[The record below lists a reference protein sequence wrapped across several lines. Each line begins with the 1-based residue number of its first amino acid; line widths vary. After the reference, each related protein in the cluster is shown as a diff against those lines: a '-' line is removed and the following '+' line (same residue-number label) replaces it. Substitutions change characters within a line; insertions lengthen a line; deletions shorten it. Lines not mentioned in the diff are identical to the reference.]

1 MSVATSHHISRYYD
15 YYRDKEIVFTK
26 ANLKSLRIDPR
37 QIYLKSNGG
46 QWPCIINS
54 SSLQQAKVIVGTS
67 SGIYTTIQKN
77 RTAPISIRYCF
88 FDQNNEPI
96 QFSVNCNV
104 LEIKPFQGSNELAIL
119 TLSFT
124 QRPPD
129 DLILRIGEFIEVN
142 ENFQNRKE
150 ERIGINENSLRLLGI
165 PKEESYIFIAGVPR
179 KCILKD
185 LSFGGAKAMLV
196 GIPKFLENKAVDL
209 RLFFIDT
216 NEKISLQG
224 IIKQSDFLPGRKD
237 ISIVHIEYIPEEIPM
252 TYKFH
257 INSYITSYQKQLIQ
271 NQIKN
276 KAAEE
281 KAEAE
286 AAAKKAAAEQK
297 AAEQA
302 AKQKEAEEQKLKAQ
316 MGTVGGRP
324 VAGQQDAN
332 NANAAANA
340 QPAQQS
346 AESAPQG
353 TQPAAAP
360 AANES
365 AGNTANAAAATANTS
380 DAAEKPASSTEA

>member
-1 MSVATSHHISRYYD
+1 MSVTTSHHISRYYD

-54 SSLQQAKVIVGTS
+54 SSLQMAKVIIGTS
-67 SGIYTTIQKN
+67 SGIYATIQKN
-77 RTAPISIRYCF
+77 RNAPISIRYCF

-104 LEIKPFQGSNELAIL
+104 LEIKPFQGSNELSML
-119 TLSFT
+119 TLTFT

-129 DLILRIGEFIEVN
+129 DLIIRIGEFIEVN

-150 ERIGINENSLRLLGI
+150 ERIAINENSLRLLGI

-196 GIPKFLENKAVDL
+196 GIPKFLENKSVDL
-209 RLFFIDT
+209 RLFFMDT

-224 IIKQSDFLPGRKD
+224 VIKNSDFLPGRKD
-237 ISIVHIEYIPEEIPM
+237 ISIVHIEFIADEIPM

-271 NQIKN
+271 NQINN
-276 KAAEE
+276 KAAAE

-297 AAEQA
+297 AAEKA
-302 AKQKEAEEQKLKAQ
+302 AAQKEAEEQKLKATL
-316 MGTVGGRP
+316 GTIGGRP
-324 VAGQQDAN
+324 IPGQN
-332 NANAAANA
+332 VANA
-340 QPAQQS
+340 QSSTQTSSTASSAQTQENQS
-346 AESAPQG
+346 VQAAKPQTAQSSAIQQ
-353 TQPAAAP
+353 TPAAKP
-360 AANES
+360 VSSAN
-365 AGNTANAAAATANTS
+365 
-380 DAAEKPASSTEA
+380 

>member
-1 MSVATSHHISRYYD
+1 MSVTTSHHISRYYD

-54 SSLQQAKVIVGTS
+54 SSLQMAKVIIGTS
-67 SGIYTTIQKN
+67 SGIYATIQKN
-77 RTAPISIRYCF
+77 RNAPISIRYCF

-104 LEIKPFQGSNELAIL
+104 LEIKPFQGSNELSML
-119 TLSFT
+119 TLTFT

-129 DLILRIGEFIEVN
+129 DLIIRIGEFIEVN

-150 ERIGINENSLRLLGI
+150 ERIAINENSLRLLGI

-196 GIPKFLENKAVDL
+196 GIPKFLENKSVDL
-209 RLFFIDT
+209 RLFFMDT

-224 IIKQSDFLPGRKD
+224 VIKNSDFLPGRKD
-237 ISIVHIEYIPEEIPM
+237 ISIVHIEFIADEIPM

-271 NQIKN
+271 NQINN
-276 KAAEE
+276 KAAAE

-297 AAEQA
+297 AAEKA
-302 AKQKEAEEQKLKAQ
+302 AAQKEAEEQKLKATL
-316 MGTVGGRP
+316 GTIGGRP
-324 VAGQQDAN
+324 IPGQN
-332 NANAAANA
+332 VANA
-340 QPAQQS
+340 QSSAQTSSTASSAQTQENQS
-346 AESAPQG
+346 VQAAKPQTAQSSALQQ
-353 TQPAAAP
+353 TPAAKP
-360 AANES
+360 VSSAN
-365 AGNTANAAAATANTS
+365 
-380 DAAEKPASSTEA
+380 

>member
-15 YYRDKEIVFTK
+15 YYRDKEIIFTK

-54 SSLQQAKVIVGTS
+54 SSLQQAKVIIGTA
-67 SGIYTTIQKN
+67 SGIYTTVQKN

-96 QFSVNCNV
+96 QFSVNCTV
-104 LEIKPFQGSNELAIL
+104 YDVKPFQNSNELAML
-119 TLSFT
+119 TLNFT

-150 ERIGINENSLRLLGI
+150 ERIAINENSLRLLNI

-209 RLFFIDT
+209 RLFFMDT

-237 ISIVHIEYIPEEIPM
+237 ISIVHIEFIPDEIPM

-271 NQIKN
+271 NQINN
-276 KAAEE
+276 KAAAE

-286 AAAKKAAAEQK
+286 AAAKRAAAEQK
-297 AAEQA
+297 AA
-302 AKQKEAEEQKLKAQ
+302 
-316 MGTVGGRP
+316 
-324 VAGQQDAN
+324 DI
-332 NANAAANA
+332 AAAQKAA
-340 QPAQQS
+340 QTA
-346 AESAPQG
+346 AM
-353 TQPAAAP
+353 TQTMAAAARMTAP
-360 AANES
+360 AAP
-365 AGNTANAAAATANTS
+365 
-380 DAAEKPASSTEA
+380 KSTTTN

>member
-1 MSVATSHHISRYYD
+1 MSVTTSHHISRYYD

-67 SGIYTTIQKN
+67 SGIYGTIQKN

-96 QFSVNCNV
+96 QFSVNCSV
-104 LEIKPFQGSNELAIL
+104 LDIKPFQNSNELAML
-119 TLSFT
+119 TLNFT

-150 ERIGINENSLRLLGI
+150 ERIAINENSLRLLNI

-224 IIKQSDFLPGRKD
+224 IIKNSDFLPGRKD
-237 ISIVHIEYIPEEIPM
+237 ISIVHIEFVPDEIPM

-271 NQIKN
+271 NQINN
-276 KAAEE
+276 KAAAE

-286 AAAKKAAAEQK
+286 AAAKRAAAEQK
-297 AAEQA
+297 VAELAAA
-302 AKQKEAEEQKLKAQ
+302 QKEADSQKVKAQ
-316 MGTVGGRP
+316 LNAAGANP
-324 VAGQQDAN
+324 VSGQQASDAIS
-332 NANAAANA
+332 ASAAN
-340 QPAQQS
+340 
-346 AESAPQG
+346 
-353 TQPAAAP
+353 
-360 AANES
+360 
-365 AGNTANAAAATANTS
+365 
-380 DAAEKPASSTEA
+380 

>member
-54 SSLQQAKVIVGTS
+54 SSLQQAKVIIGTA

-104 LEIKPFQGSNELAIL
+104 LEIKPFQNSNELAIL

-150 ERIGINENSLRLLGI
+150 ERIAINENSLRLLNI

-185 LSFGGAKAMLV
+185 ISFGGAKAMLV

-209 RLFFIDT
+209 RLFFMDT

-237 ISIVHIEYIPEEIPM
+237 ISIVHIEFIPDEIPM

-257 INSYITSYQKQLIQ
+257 VNSYITSYQKQLIQ
-271 NQIKN
+271 NQINN
-276 KAAEE
+276 KEAEE

-297 AAEQA
+297 AAENA
-302 AKQKEAEEQKLKAQ
+302 AAQKEAMEQKLQTQVA
-316 MGTVGGRP
+316 TIGGRP
-324 VAGQQDAN
+324 IPGQ
-332 NANAAANA
+332 AAAQAAQTAQANVQTQQSASQAATA
-340 QPAQQS
+340 QPA
-346 AESAPQG
+346 
-353 TQPAAAP
+353 
-360 AANES
+360 
-365 AGNTANAAAATANTS
+365 AGNSAN
-380 DAAEKPASSTEA
+380 

>member
-15 YYRDKEIVFTK
+15 YYRDKEIIFTK

-54 SSLQQAKVIVGTS
+54 SSLQQAKVIIGTA
-67 SGIYTTIQKN
+67 SGIYTTVQKN

-96 QFSVNCNV
+96 QFSVNCTV
-104 LEIKPFQGSNELAIL
+104 YDVKPFQNSNELAML
-119 TLSFT
+119 TLNFT

-150 ERIGINENSLRLLGI
+150 ERIAINENSLRLLNI

-209 RLFFIDT
+209 RLFFMDT

-237 ISIVHIEYIPEEIPM
+237 ISIVHIEFIPDEIPM

-271 NQIKN
+271 NQINN
-276 KAAEE
+276 KAAAE

-297 AAEQA
+297 AA
-302 AKQKEAEEQKLKAQ
+302 
-316 MGTVGGRP
+316 
-324 VAGQQDAN
+324 DI
-332 NANAAANA
+332 AAAQKAA
-340 QPAQQS
+340 QTA
-346 AESAPQG
+346 AM
-353 TQPAAAP
+353 TQTMAAAARMTAP
-360 AANES
+360 AAP
-365 AGNTANAAAATANTS
+365 
-380 DAAEKPASSTEA
+380 KSTTTN

>member
-54 SSLQQAKVIVGTS
+54 SSLQQAKVIVGTA
-67 SGIYTTIQKN
+67 SGVYTTVQKN

-96 QFSVNCNV
+96 QFSVNCSV
-104 LEIKPFQGSNELAIL
+104 LDIKPFQNSNELAMV
-119 TLSFT
+119 TLGFT

-150 ERIGINENSLRLLGI
+150 ERIAINENSLRLLNI

-185 LSFGGAKAMLV
+185 ISFGGAKAMLV

-209 RLFFIDT
+209 RLFFMDT

-237 ISIVHIEYIPEEIPM
+237 ISIVHIEFIPDEIPM

-271 NQIKN
+271 NQINN
-276 KAAEE
+276 KEAAE

-297 AAEQA
+297 AAETA
-302 AKQKEAEEQKLKAQ
+302 AAQKAAMEQKLQAQ
-316 MGTVGGRP
+316 VGTIGGRP
-324 VAGQQDAN
+324 IPGQ
-332 NANAAANA
+332 AAAQAAQAAQTA
-340 QPAQQS
+340 QPAQP
-346 AESAPQG
+346 A
-353 TQPAAAP
+353 QPAATP
-360 AANES
+360 SN
-365 AGNTANAAAATANTS
+365 
-380 DAAEKPASSTEA
+380 

>member
-15 YYRDKEIVFTK
+15 FYRDKEIVFTK

-54 SSLQQAKVIVGTS
+54 SSLQQAKVIIGTS
-67 SGIYTTIQKN
+67 SGIYGTIKN
-77 RTAPISIRYCF
+77 NQSAPISIRYCF

-104 LEIKPFQGSNELAIL
+104 LEINSFQGSNELAML
-119 TLSFT
+119 TLNFT

-150 ERIGINENSLRLLGI
+150 ERIAINENSLRLLNI

-185 LSFGGAKAMLV
+185 ISFGGAKAMLV

-216 NEKISLQG
+216 NEKISLKG
-224 IIKQSDFLPGRKD
+224 IVKHSDFLPGRKD
-237 ISIVHIEYIPEEIPM
+237 ISIVHIEFVPDEIPM

-286 AAAKKAAAEQK
+286 AAAKKAAQEQK
-297 AAEQA
+297 SVEMASNQF
-302 AKQKEAEEQKLKAQ
+302 EEQSNQ
-316 MGTVGGRP
+316 
-324 VAGQQDAN
+324 
-332 NANAAANA
+332 
-340 QPAQQS
+340 
-346 AESAPQG
+346 
-353 TQPAAAP
+353 
-360 AANES
+360 
-365 AGNTANAAAATANTS
+365 TS
-380 DAAEKPASSTEA
+380 SENIQN

>member
-1 MSVATSHHISRYYD
+1 MSVTTSHHISRYYD

-54 SSLQQAKVIVGTS
+54 SSLQMAKVIIGTS
-67 SGIYTTIQKN
+67 SGIYATIQKN
-77 RTAPISIRYCF
+77 RNAPISIRYCF

-104 LEIKPFQGSNELAIL
+104 LEIKPFQGSNELSML
-119 TLSFT
+119 TLTFT

-129 DLILRIGEFIEVN
+129 DLIIRIGEFIEVN

-150 ERIGINENSLRLLGI
+150 ERIAINENSLRLLGI

-196 GIPKFLENKAVDL
+196 GIPKFLENKSVDL
-209 RLFFIDT
+209 RLFFMDT

-224 IIKQSDFLPGRKD
+224 VIKNSDFLPGRKD
-237 ISIVHIEYIPEEIPM
+237 ISIVHIEFIADEIPM

-271 NQIKN
+271 NQINN
-276 KAAEE
+276 KAAAE

-297 AAEQA
+297 AAEKA
-302 AKQKEAEEQKLKAQ
+302 AAQKEAEEQKLKATL
-316 MGTVGGRP
+316 GTIGGRP
-324 VAGQQDAN
+324 IPGQN
-332 NANAAANA
+332 VANA
-340 QPAQQS
+340 QSSAQ
-346 AESAPQG
+346 
-353 TQPAAAP
+353 
-360 AANES
+360 
-365 AGNTANAAAATANTS
+365 
-380 DAAEKPASSTEA
+380 ASSTASSAQTQENQSVQAAKPQTAQSSAVQQTPAAKPVSSAN

>member
-1 MSVATSHHISRYYD
+1 M
-15 YYRDKEIVFTK
+15 
-26 ANLKSLRIDPR
+26 
-37 QIYLKSNGG
+37 
-46 QWPCIINS
+46 
-54 SSLQQAKVIVGTS
+54 AKVIVGTS
-67 SGIYTTIQKN
+67 SGVYATIQKN

-96 QFSVNCNV
+96 QFSVNCSV
-104 LEIKPFQGSNELAIL
+104 LEIKSFQGSNELAL
-119 TLSFT
+119 VTLAFT

-129 DLILRIGEFIEVN
+129 DLIIRIGEFIEVN

-150 ERIGINENSLRLLGI
+150 ERIAINENSLRLLNI

-224 IIKQSDFLPGRKD
+224 VIKQSDFLPGRKD
-237 ISIVHIEYIPEEIPM
+237 ISIVHIEFIPDEIPM

-271 NQIKN
+271 NQINN

-281 KAEAE
+281 KAEAA

-297 AAEQA
+297 TADAQA
-302 AKQKEAEEQKLKAQ
+302 
-316 MGTVGGRP
+316 
-324 VAGQQDAN
+324 VA
-332 NANAAANA
+332 
-340 QPAQQS
+340 AQQS
-346 AESAPQG
+346 AANP
-353 TQPAAAP
+353 T
-360 AANES
+360 AAN
-365 AGNTANAAAATANTS
+365 
-380 DAAEKPASSTEA
+380 

>member
-1 MSVATSHHISRYYD
+1 MSVTTSHHISRYYD

-67 SGIYTTIQKN
+67 SGIYGTIQKN

-96 QFSVNCNV
+96 QFSVNCSV
-104 LEIKPFQGSNELAIL
+104 LDIKPFQNSNELAML
-119 TLSFT
+119 TLNFT

-150 ERIGINENSLRLLGI
+150 ERIAINENSLRLLNI

-224 IIKQSDFLPGRKD
+224 IIKNSDFLPGRKD
-237 ISIVHIEYIPEEIPM
+237 ISIVHIEFVPDEIPM

-271 NQIKN
+271 NQINN
-276 KAAEE
+276 KAAAE

-286 AAAKKAAAEQK
+286 AAAKRAAAEQK
-297 AAEQA
+297 VAELAAA
-302 AKQKEAEEQKLKAQ
+302 QKEADSQKVKAQ
-316 MGTVGGRP
+316 L
-324 VAGQQDAN
+324 
-332 NANAAANA
+332 NAAGANPVSG
-340 QPAQQS
+340 QPASDATS
-346 AESAPQG
+346 AS
-353 TQPAAAP
+353 
-360 AANES
+360 AAN
-365 AGNTANAAAATANTS
+365 
-380 DAAEKPASSTEA
+380 